1 MWRENEREGCMN
13 LHYVWTTNLGF
24 CYNTALPVGSNAKRE
39 TYGLS
44 YGMGK
49 LLFDIYKYEHNVPR
63 RNTDKSTYQKKKKK
77 KGTHKSK
84 NVERQSTF
92 PKNHQQLFEPY
103 AQWYPGKYRDR
114 RI

>member
-1 MWRENEREGCMN
+1 MWRERPLWIHKLRKRERESERAFGVFLQNLCVWRENEREGCMN

-49 LLFDIYKYEHNVPR
+49 LLFDIYKYEHNVPQ
-63 RNTDKSTYQKKKKK
+63 RNTDKSTYQKKK
-77 KGTHKSK
+77 GTKI
-84 NVERQSTF
+84 NQRM
-92 PKNHQQLFEPY
+92 
-103 AQWYPGKYRDR
+103 
-114 RI
+114 

>member
-63 RNTDKSTYQKKKKK
+63 RNTDKS
-77 KGTHKSK
+77 K
-84 NVERQSTF
+84 NVERQCTF
-92 PKNHQQLFEPY
+92 PKNYQQLFEPH
-103 AQWYPGKYRDR
+103 AQWYPWK
-114 RI
+114 I